1 MFAHL
6 PRTITA
12 ALLLALITGCFEE
25 HKDPAMALNPADPDA
40 RAFNGTIISLRPM
53 TSTMMI
59 SKEEHVGRDAF
70 PNEVIV
76 KYDANT
82 QFLIDNQPTTIDH
95 IAQYMTCH
103 ISGHMRDG
111 AMVAEVVNFSSVLP
125 QNVRPAPSTAPASS
139 H

>member
-1 MFAHL
+1 MQSRL
-6 PRTITA
+6 PRTVIS
-12 ALLLALITGCFEE
+12 ALLLALITGCASEP
-25 HKDPAMALNPADPDA
+25 KDPAITLNPADPDA

-59 SKEEHVGRDAF
+59 SEEEHVGRDAF

-82 QFLIDNQPTTIDH
+82 QFLIDNQPTTLDH

-125 QNVRPAPSTAPASS
+125 QNVRPAPSTAPS